1 MRRTI
6 YPLIATTAAALMI
19 AGASAASA
27 STVNTPSTTGAPIGN
42 IHAAGE
48 QVSNRDFRFIASTL
62 TVPDDSFAQYYQ
74 DIYPAEYIELST
86 GTALQGIGQNPGD
99 QYARAGIETCAVAEN
114 ANGNVNCGNATW
126 VSFVEV
132 FNNSLNGPFT
142 FHYAP
147 LDGVSGG
154 DGVQFSIY
162 DNVQGNEL
170 SFTITPPT
178 PAGGQPVGGSTYK
191 TQSYGAIFD
200 HASAL
205 DDFTNGSNTPVALP
219 PIVSAFKL
227 NSFLGTAITTNSGAK
242 GSFTGPWT
250 TSQVIATSNGDVPPA
265 GTERV
270 WPTGLYSDGYKSNGA
285 VRSADAFDIWAR

>member
-1 MRRTI
+1 VRKHF

-27 STVNTPSTTGAPIGN
+27 STVNTPPTTGATIGN
-42 IHAAGE
+42 IHAAGY
-48 QVSNRDFRFIASTL
+48 QASGRDFRFITSTL

-74 DIYPAEYIELST
+74 AIYPQEYIELAT

-99 QYARAGIETCAVAEN
+99 QYARAGIETCQVAEN
-114 ANGNVNCGNATW
+114 ANSSVNCNGATW

-147 LDGVSGG
+147 LDGVNGG
-154 DGVQFSIY
+154 DGVKFSIY

-178 PAGGQPVGGSTYK
+178 PAGSAPVGGSTYK
-191 TQSYGAIFD
+191 TNAYGAIFD

-205 DDFTNGSNTPVALP
+205 DDFTDGTGTPIALP

-227 NSFLGTAITTNSGAK
+227 NSFLGTAITTNGGIK
-242 GSFTGPWT
+242 GSFVGSWT
-250 TSQVIATSNGDVPPA
+250 ISQVVATSNGDTPPA

-270 WPTGLYSDGYKSNGA
+270 WPSALYSDGYSSNGA
-285 VRSADAFDIWAR
+285 VRGSDAADIWAR